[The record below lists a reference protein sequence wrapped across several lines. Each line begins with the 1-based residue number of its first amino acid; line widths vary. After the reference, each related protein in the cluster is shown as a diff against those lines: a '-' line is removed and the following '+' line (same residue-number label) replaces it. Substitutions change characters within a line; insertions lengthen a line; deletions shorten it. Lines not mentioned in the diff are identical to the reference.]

1 MTHISIMEEE
11 PNTWS
16 TAGES
21 LLSPSNSILAALLF
35 SLEIEGLLVLLRL
48 LRDPWLERRE
58 GG

>member
-1 MTHISIMEEE
+1 MEEE